1 MAKVDWEQV
10 AKDYEAS
17 TLDMAWV
24 TSYAQKAAKLLVD
37 HHISPMGYTDEKQGE
52 VDKRIAEAND
62 GSGKVAKFFRN
73 LFAAEPSDTPEK
85 RYAREHIGYWVICK
99 TETGDTTNEKL
110 RNPCSGN
117 MSKKSRQI
125 YEYSLYC
132 LLDTG
137 ELACFHY
144 SSFQIWLGY
153 SRQRYEVEGG
163 WAPMSENLL
172 LLLDR
177 RVRYED
183 ENNGY
188 LTKNGSYYY
197 RSYLSTDNYL
207 ITGKKGGGCRKLL
220 GKLLE
225 EHGIKDPR
233 IQRRDRSRSKIGTHA
248 ISKTYTVTGEQLKNG
263 FALTHAFAN
272 GSTYRVDVYPGSQ
285 SGKVIAVRN
294 TTDDTTEWIRI
305 VEGK

>member
-62 GSGKVAKFFRN
+62 GSGKVAKFFRS
-73 LFAAEPSDTPEK
+73 LFAAEPNDTPEK

-137 ELACFHY
+137 ELACFH
-144 SSFQIWLGY
+144 
-153 SRQRYEVEGG
+153 
-163 WAPMSENLL
+163 
-172 LLLDR
+172 
-177 RVRYED
+177 
-183 ENNGY
+183 
-188 LTKNGSYYY
+188 
-197 RSYLSTDNYL
+197 
-207 ITGKKGGGCRKLL
+207 
-220 GKLLE
+220 
-225 EHGIKDPR
+225 
-233 IQRRDRSRSKIGTHA
+233 
-248 ISKTYTVTGEQLKNG
+248 
-263 FALTHAFAN
+263 
-272 GSTYRVDVYPGSQ
+272 
-285 SGKVIAVRN
+285 
-294 TTDDTTEWIRI
+294 
-305 VEGK
+305 